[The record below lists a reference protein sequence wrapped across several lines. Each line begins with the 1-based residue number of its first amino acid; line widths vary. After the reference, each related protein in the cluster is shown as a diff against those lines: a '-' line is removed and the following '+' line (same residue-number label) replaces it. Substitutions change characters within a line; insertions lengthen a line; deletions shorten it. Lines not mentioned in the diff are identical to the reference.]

1 MLQIITH
8 DSINPPA
15 MVASASAQP
24 RGRVQLLPISPS
36 AGQIPALQG
45 FKSAFTIQ
53 PILAEHGTGTAA
65 PTSTHGEGTAA
76 QAIQKILPYGW
87 RVYTKPETNV
97 FLGSPILYNGH
108 GKSWIVALKSVLKQS
123 GLHGAIWW
131 GPRILTLWPAPAL
144 PTYQS
149 TSHLLGYKQTHLR
162 VTVDHPGTST
172 ILQGTDHSLGA
183 TSLVPSSAKAS
194 PPTRAQPGDRAQ
206 PVLLGL
212 TPVFLLN
219 QGDLILTDLQKWAKQ
234 SGWTVIWQVPEDWQV
249 PNTTTFSGNFQK
261 AVTQVIQAL
270 SANGANVHAV
280 FHTANNTVVISGAGG
295 GE

>member
-149 TSHLLGYKQTHLR
+149 TSHLLGYKQTH
-162 VTVDHPGTST
+162 
-172 ILQGTDHSLGA
+172 
-183 TSLVPSSAKAS
+183 AS

-261 AVTQVIQAL
+261 SVSQVIQAL